1 MMMKMKKKNDSTMHN
16 NIKNSTNIIH
26 AMTHHHPT
34 TQRYSQ
40 MGGYL
45 FCGNVIDETRRRK
58 IGMIFVSSPNF

>member
-26 AMTHHHPT
+26 AMTHHPT